1 MLSASSLGMAED
13 EAELLII
20 AAIHDQVDML
30 RDMLHAEV
38 HGNVSSV
45 DPWGLTAL
53 HHAARNGS
61 HQCLELLLQKDGL
74 YQVFVLMGV
83 SKKLRYLQA
92 CRLIRFFKTDL
103 LLFN

>member
-1 MLSASSLGMAED
+1 MSSASDLGMAED

-38 HGNVSSV
+38 HGNVSSA
-45 DPWGLTAL
+45 DSWGLTAL

-74 YQVFVLMGV
+74 YHVLFSTGCP
-83 SKKLRYLQA
+83 KN
-92 CRLIRFFKTDL
+92 CT
-103 LLFN
+103 LFLCGIF